1 MPRISQVTAALRDRR
16 IEGWDPNMR
25 RRTPPVPHRE
35 LFRAVN
41 SDEVIACLCTCTRG
55 VDHWYAEP
63 IGSYQAEPA
72 QTLKTGAAP
81 R

>member
-1 MPRISQVTAALRDRR
+1 
-16 IEGWDPNMR
+16 MR

-55 VDHWYAEP
+55 ADHWYAEP
-63 IGSYQAEPA
+63 IGTQQSTAAEA
-72 QTLKTGAAP
+72 GEALRMGAA
-81 R
+81 RR

>member
-1 MPRISQVTAALRDRR
+1 
-16 IEGWDPNMR
+16 MR

-35 LFRAVN
+35 FFRAVN
-41 SDEVIACLCTCTRG
+41 SEEVIACLCTCTRA

-63 IGSYQAEPA
+63 ISARTEGAETDDAESARGRAMRTGPVP
-72 QTLKTGAAP
+72 TLRTGAAM

>member
-1 MPRISQVTAALRDRR
+1 
-16 IEGWDPNMR
+16 MR

-35 LFRAVN
+35 FFRAVN
-41 SDEVIACLCTCTRG
+41 SDEVIACLCTCTRA

-63 IGSYQAEPA
+63 IGSRTENAEADADDAESARARSARTVHAPA
-72 QTLKTGAAP
+72 VRRTAAL